1 MRPPSSKEV
10 LDRLG
15 ELVIKDVAEA
25 GGISDTRPLTAH
37 VIGEEEVRAFE
48 DLILYPR
55 AIFKSVAG
63 DVFHVAAD
71 VSVNR
76 DLCMPTTHAD
86 ISLSLTRVDGEAL

>member
-1 MRPPSSKEV
+1 M
-10 LDRLG
+10 
-15 ELVIKDVAEA
+15 
-25 GGISDTRPLTAH
+25 
-37 VIGEEEVRAFE
+37 GEEEVRAFE